1 MTIAVLTVVGLVL
14 AGGWVALCWRA
25 AHLALLVILVVLIV
39 GSHVLAL
46 LHTLGIES
54 GPLRAALAVK
64 DVLAWSMLL
73 LLVLRA
79 VVTRTRIAPALLVI
93 AALAAIVGFLVFGTS
108 PAPLGVRLES
118 IRGALVP
125 FVSLGCAAF
134 LTTGERRRAA
144 IGFVAVTVPAA
155 VYALVEMTLPSS
167 YLLGVIGVGRFWVDV
182 KGVPLFLDPATGLP
196 GNFFVTSGFPRLTGT
211 FGDPL
216 SAGTIIAAALVV
228 ALVYRERLR
237 APNLCAVILTV
248 ALLLTFTR
256 GGWIVAAFGVA
267 ALLVVRLGVA
277 RAAVVGTAGAVV
289 AGVVALVVTP
299 IRTYLE
305 GILAGRDS
313 STLAHQ
319 EALSAAGRLRFTLW
333 GQGWGTGGTVAQNS
347 FAEAVTAESTYVALL
362 TQIGYVGTLL
372 LALIVVALVVSGLR
386 HSPVAPVGAAMLVAL
401 AIGGIVS
408 ENMLTFTGAFPVF
421 VGALLLTGAPTA
433 GPADDGS
440 VAVSAALAPPAPDT
454 PRAPVPA

>member
-1 MTIAVLTVVGLVL
+1 MTVGVLVVIGLL
-14 AGGWVALCWRA
+14 LGCGWIALCWRA
-25 AHLALLVILVVLIV
+25 AHAALLVILVVLIV

-46 LHTLGIES
+46 LHTAGVES
-54 GPLRAALAVK
+54 GPLRAALALK

-73 LLVLRA
+73 VLVLRA
-79 VVTRTRIAPALLVI
+79 VVTKTRIGPALLVV
-93 AALAAIVGFLVFGTS
+93 AAVAVIVGFLVFGTS
-108 PAPLGVRLES
+108 PAPMSPRLES

-134 LTTGERRRAA
+134 LTAGERARAA
-144 IGFVAVTVPAA
+144 VGFVAVTVPAA

-167 YLLGVIGVGRFWVDV
+167 FLLNTIGVGRFWVDV

-216 SAGTIIAAALVV
+216 SAGTILAAALVV
-228 ALVYRERLR
+228 ALVHRARLR
-237 APNLCAVILTV
+237 APTLCAVILTV

-256 GGWIVAAFGVA
+256 GGWVVAAFGVV
-267 ALLVVRLGVA
+267 ALLVVRLGPT

-299 IRTYLE
+299 IRTYLAT
-305 GILAGRDS
+305 ILAGRDS

-333 GQGWGTGGTVAQNS
+333 GQGWGTGGTVAQSS

-362 TQIGYVGTLL
+362 TQIGYVGTILL
-372 LALIVVALVVSGLR
+372 GLLVVALAASGLR
-386 HSPVAPVGAAMLVAL
+386 RSPVAPVGAAMLVAL
-401 AIGGIVS
+401 AVGGIVS

-421 VGALLLTGAPTA
+421 VGALLLTGVPDE
-433 GPADDGS
+433 GP
-440 VAVSAALAPPAPDT
+440 VPD
-454 PRAPVPA
+454 PEPVPAAAREAVPA